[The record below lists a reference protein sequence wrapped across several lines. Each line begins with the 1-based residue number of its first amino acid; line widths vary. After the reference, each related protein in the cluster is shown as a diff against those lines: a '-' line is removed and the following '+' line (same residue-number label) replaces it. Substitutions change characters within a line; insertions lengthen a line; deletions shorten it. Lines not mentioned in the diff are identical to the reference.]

1 MRLAA
6 IAILLSCVTPLP
18 AQTPSQEAFR
28 ARLQEVP
35 ILPTDRVALP
45 VDVIPALGRVSAVT
59 TDDHGNFYVIHRL
72 AGGDPV
78 VVLDPRGRFLRSWGR
93 GLFNTPHGIRID
105 PSGNVWTVD
114 ANTSKIYKFSS
125 TGKLLLDMQ
134 LERPRSDIEFCG
146 ATDVAFLSDGH
157 ALVSDGY
164 CNGRVVEF
172 SPRGDR
178 VREWGSR
185 GSGPGQFIVAHSIA
199 VGPDQIVYVADR
211 ENGRLQRFDRSGRL
225 LGVWEYAKQ
234 LYSVAFSRD
243 GDLYISVRLTEEPR
257 NHIIRIDPATGKM
270 LGRVSLDCIGHEL
283 AVSPDGSLLPG
294 LLCPDPPGGVVLFR
308 HRN

>member
-6 IAILLSCVTPLP
+6 VAILLSGVAPLP
-18 AQTPSQEAFR
+18 AQTPDQDTFR
-28 ARLQEVP
+28 GRLKEVP
-35 ILPTDRVALP
+35 VLPTDRVALEL
-45 VDVIPALGRVSAVT
+45 DVAPTLGRVSAVT
-59 TDDHGNFYVIHRL
+59 TDDHGNAYVMHRPTE
-72 AGGDPV
+72 GDPV
-78 VVLDPRGRFLRSWGR
+78 VVVDSSGRFLRSWGK
-93 GLFNTPHGIRID
+93 GLFSMPHGIRIG
-105 PSGNVWTVD
+105 PTGNVWTVD

-125 TGKLLLDMQ
+125 TGKLLLGMQ
-134 LERPRSDIEFCG
+134 LDRPRSDREFCG
-146 ATDVAFLSDGH
+146 ATDIAFLSDGH
-157 ALVSDGY
+157 VLVSDGY

-172 SPRGDR
+172 DPRGKQ
-178 VREWGSR
+178 VREWGAR
-185 GSGPGQFIVAHSIA
+185 GTGPGQFVVAHSIA

-257 NHIIRIDPATGKM
+257 NHVIRIDPRTGKM
-270 LGRVSLDCIGHEL
+270 LGRVPLDCIGHEL

-308 HRN
+308 HRD